1 VTTPKSPKNRKSST
15 RARPRR
21 VAVSAARAAVPSSVP
36 AVSAV
41 PSTVPALSAMPP
53 AVPAASAVPPTVPA
67 LSAAA
72 EAVGVT
78 AAMAATAG
86 PRMDDAST
94 VICVQL
100 EPSLEIKD
108 AEGVHRLLLAA
119 LGDGRAV
126 TVDIGRVHAVDTAG
140 AQLLL
145 AFQGEAS
152 RRGVSVEF
160 RGESAPLTHTL
171 AVLGLRDKFL
181 FAVSHG

>member
-1 VTTPKSPKNRKSST
+1 VTTPKSPKNRKSSP
-15 RARPRR
+15 RARPKR
-21 VAVSAARAAVPSSVP
+21 VAVSAARAAVPS
-36 AVSAV
+36 
-41 PSTVPALSAMPP
+41 
-53 AVPAASAVPPTVPA
+53 TVPA

-72 EAVGVT
+72 EAIGVT
-78 AAMAATAG
+78 AVIATTG
-86 PRMDDAST
+86 TRMDDAST
-94 VICVQL
+94 GICVQL
-100 EPSLEIKD
+100 EPGLEIKD

-126 TVDIGRVHAVDTAG
+126 TVDVGRVNAVDTAG

-152 RRGVSVEF
+152 RRGMTVEF

-181 FAVSHG
+181 FAVPHG

>member
-1 VTTPKSPKNRKSST
+1 VTTPKSSKNRKSST
-15 RARPRR
+15 RARPKR
-21 VAVSAARAAVPSSVP
+21 VAVSAARAAVPS
-36 AVSAV
+36 A
-41 PSTVPALSAMPP
+41 
-53 AVPAASAVPPTVPA
+53 VPA

-72 EAVGVT
+72 EAIGVT
-78 AAMAATAG
+78 AVMATTE

-94 VICVQL
+94 GFCVQL

-119 LGDGRAV
+119 LGDGRTV
-126 TVDIGRVHAVDTAG
+126 TVDVGRVQAVDTAG

-152 RRGVSVEF
+152 RRGVTVDF

-181 FAVSHG
+181 FAGPHG

>member
-15 RARPRR
+15 RARPKRI
-21 VAVSAARAAVPSSVP
+21 AVSAARAAVPSNVP

-53 AVPAASAVPPTVPA
+53 TVPAASAVLPTVPA

-72 EAVGVT
+72 EAIGVT
-78 AAMAATAG
+78 AVMATTG

-94 VICVQL
+94 GICLQL
-100 EPSLEIKD
+100 EPGLEIKD

-126 TVDIGRVHAVDTAG
+126 TVDVGRVHAVDTAG

-152 RRGVSVEF
+152 RRGVTVEF
-160 RGESAPLTHTL
+160 CGESAPLTHTL
-171 AVLGLRDKFL
+171 AVLGLCDKLL
-181 FAVSHG
+181 FAVPHG